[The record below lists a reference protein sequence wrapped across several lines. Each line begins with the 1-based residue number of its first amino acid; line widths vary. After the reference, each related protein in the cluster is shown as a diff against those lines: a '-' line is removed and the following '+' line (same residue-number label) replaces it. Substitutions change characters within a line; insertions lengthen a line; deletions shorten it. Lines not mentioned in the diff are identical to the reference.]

1 MLACPRRYL
10 GRAQRAA
17 AFPAPFF
24 VSPAHLGDVISYDVT
39 AQRPTGSRPGAGR
52 LRRVWRSS
60 GFAGDSSI
68 LNTTAVSVRARW
80 KKGQW
85 AAVGKLLSQLS
96 FSVYAGQVVFRGAL
110 RQDGDRELGDRETFL
125 TSLFSPVL
133 FCFLFLLGSFCL
145 RTRAE
150 CAAER
155 SRQQL
160 PAFPFFVFRFPRLRA
175 RSARPGA
182 LALT

>member
-1 MLACPRRYL
+1 MMSFYPANKSARRL
-10 GRAQRAA
+10 GSSVRFWFWA
-17 AFPAPFF
+17 
-24 VSPAHLGDVISYDVT
+24 
-39 AQRPTGSRPGAGR
+39 TGSRPGAGR

-68 LNTTAVSVRARW
+68 LNTTAGSVRARW
-80 KKGQW
+80 KKGHW

-182 LALT
+182 LATMGHAEPRGTIVRSDFGFR

>member
-1 MLACPRRYL
+1 MRTWTRCPLHGSFIRRKKSA
-10 GRAQRAA
+10 RRHWSSVWFSFWA
-17 AFPAPFF
+17 
-24 VSPAHLGDVISYDVT
+24 
-39 AQRPTGSRPGAGR
+39 TGSRPGAGR

-68 LNTTAVSVRARW
+68 LNTTAGSVRARW
-80 KKGQW
+80 KKGHW